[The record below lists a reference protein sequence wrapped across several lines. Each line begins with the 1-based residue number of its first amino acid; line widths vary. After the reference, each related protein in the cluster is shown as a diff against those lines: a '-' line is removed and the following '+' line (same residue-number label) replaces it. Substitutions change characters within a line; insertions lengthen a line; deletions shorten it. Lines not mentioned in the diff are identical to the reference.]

1 MKVYAQEITDGLAEI
16 IQQQNSVAYLSPALE
31 TKSVDHKFINDK
43 SLASIMQAAA
53 TSNPDQIDLFYLTSV
68 LVSTGWNKNDD
79 VFIPEEM
86 WAARKTPEDKQFN
99 YMHDEKDIIGHI
111 TGNYVVDFNGNIIPD
126 DSKDIPSQFNIIT
139 NAVVYTSWSDIEQ
152 KMRITRLIEE
162 IKDGSKWFV
171 SMECLFPNFDYAL
184 QDQSGE
190 MKLIKREETSAF
202 LTKHLRAYGGSGEYD
217 GYKVGRV
224 LKNLSFSGKGLVS
237 KPANPKSIILNSDP
251 KENNMSDTKAHEQLH
266 AELAEAKMVNE
277 KMKKDEQKKQ
287 EEVKAQIESFQ
298 TTLAERD
305 EAIAGYQKQ
314 VDELN
319 ATLAQIK
326 AALAEMTE
334 AKNGM
339 EQEMMDMKKKQ
350 KMESR
355 KASLTEAGVEDTD
368 LDATLA
374 SFETMADEAFDH
386 VVALMKKKA
395 QKGYDVK
402 AKCQCSDTT
411 ETIASEQI
419 IETAVVEVENTVA
432 SLNELDTEENEV
444 EVLRSSASDWFAS
457 FLKTPSSV
465 K

>member
-1 MKVYAQEITDGLAEI
+1 MKIYAQEITDGLAEV
-16 IQQQNSVAYLSPALE
+16 IQQKNSVAYLSPAME

-79 VFIPEEM
+79 VFVPEEM

-111 TGNYVVDFNGNIIPD
+111 TGNYVVDYNGNIIPD
-126 DSKDIPSQFNIIT
+126 NITDVPNQFNIIT
-139 NAVVYTSWSDIEQ
+139 NAVIYTSWSDTEQ
-152 KMRITRLIEE
+152 RIRISRLIEE

-171 SMECLFPNFDYAL
+171 SMECLFPSFDYAL
-184 QDQSGE
+184 QNSVGE
-190 MKLIKREETSAF
+190 MKLIKREESSAF

-224 LKNLSFSGKGLVS
+224 LRNLSFSGKGLVS

-251 KENNMSDTKAHEQLH
+251 KENNMSDTQAHEQLQ
-266 AELAEAKMVNE
+266 AELAEAKMMNE

-287 EEVKAQIESFQ
+287 EEVQAQISSFQ
-298 TTLAERD
+298 STLAERD

-314 VDELN
+314 VDDLN

-350 KMESR
+350 MMEKR
-355 KASLTEAGVEDTD
+355 KATLVDAGVEEADIET
-368 LDATLA
+368 TLA
-374 SFETMADEAFDH
+374 SFEGMADEAFDH

-395 QKGYDVK
+395 QYKEDVK
-402 AKCQCSDTT
+402 AKCQCNDVT
-411 ETIASEQI
+411 EATASEEI
-419 IETAVVEVENTVA
+419 LEVVEVENTVA
-432 SLNELDTEENEV
+432 SINEVDTEEDQV

>member
-1 MKVYAQEITDGLAEI
+1 MKVYAQEITDGLAEV
-16 IQQQNSVAYLSPALE
+16 IQQKNSVAYLSPAME
-31 TKSVDHKFINDK
+31 TSSVDHKFINDK
-43 SLASIMQAAA
+43 SIASIMQAAA

-79 VFIPEEM
+79 VFVPEEM

-126 DSKDIPSQFNIIT
+126 DSTDIPSQFNIIT
-139 NAVVYTSWSDIEQ
+139 NAVIYTSWSDVEQ
-152 KMRITRLIEE
+152 KFRIAKLVEE

-184 QDQSGE
+184 QDSAGE
-190 MKLIKREETSAF
+190 MKLIKREESSAF
-202 LTKHLRAYGGSGEYD
+202 LTKHLRAYGGSGEYE

-237 KPANPKSIILNSDP
+237 KPANPQSIILNSDP
-251 KENNMSDTKAHEQLH
+251 KENNMSDTKAHEQLQ
-266 AELAEAKMVNE
+266 AELAEAKTMNE

-287 EEVKAQIESFQ
+287 EEVQAQLASFQ
-298 TTLAERD
+298 STLAERD

-314 VDELN
+314 IEELS

-326 AALAEMTE
+326 SALAEMTE
-334 AKNGM
+334 AKSGM
-339 EQEMMDMKKKQ
+339 EEEMMKMKKEK
-350 KMESR
+350 KMEKR
-355 KASLTEAGVEDTD
+355 KASLLDAGVEDAD
-368 LDATLA
+368 LEATLA
-374 SFETMADEAFDH
+374 SFDAMADEAFEQ

-395 QKGYDVK
+395 KYDDKVK
-402 AKCQCSDTT
+402 SQCSDAT
-411 ETIASEQI
+411 ETTTASEEI
-419 IETAVVEVENTVA
+419 LESAVEVESAVA
-432 SLNELDTEENEV
+432 NINEPEADADEV
-444 EVLRSSASDWFAS
+444 ETLRSSASDWFAS